1 MSLWEPPHLPS
12 KSNPFHVA
20 NTYQVVESK
29 SRLEVEITV
38 PGQDPF
44 HDLQAVTVIRLGI
57 VVAIQI
63 VLKGQQSRR

>member
-1 MSLWEPPHLPS
+1 MSLGEPPAS
-12 KSNPFHVA
+12 CRTNPFHVT

-44 HDLQAVTVIRLGI
+44 HDLQAVMVVRLGI
-57 VVAIQI
+57 VIAIQI